1 MVAKTETGTKGKT
14 KKNIEFE
21 VLNINMTCSLFNN
34 RIIIALTIPQFLY
47 GLHELPLQDQSTGS
61 ASPACSRLISDLVVV
76 LAKRSCV
83 VALL

>member
-1 MVAKTETGTKGKT
+1 
-14 KKNIEFE
+14 
-21 VLNINMTCSLFNN
+21 MTCSLFNN

-61 ASPACSRLISDLVVV
+61 ASPACSRLISDLVV

-83 VALL
+83 LALL